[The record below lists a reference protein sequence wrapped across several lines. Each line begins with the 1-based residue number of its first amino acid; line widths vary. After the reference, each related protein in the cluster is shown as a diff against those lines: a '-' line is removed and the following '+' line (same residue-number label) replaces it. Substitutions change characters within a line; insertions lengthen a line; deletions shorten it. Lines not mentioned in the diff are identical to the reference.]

1 MLLVAPSP
9 PRIALVPNAVAF
21 RDPAHGIMGTGWESC
36 TSSAFDCRPQGTIS
50 ITSDG
55 GKTWRVMLR
64 TTRPV
69 VWVSYADD
77 GSAQARFDDGETL
90 AAPKGARRWSVA
102 TAGPPQFG
110 GCPQGTAQQPSTAL
124 RNDWALCTTQG
135 GAGSMGKSVWRLR
148 PRGWKRVAYTSFGP
162 PGRRYGGIDGYGYPI
177 GIAGARDGFGII
189 WESRGTLYVTRDGGS
204 HWTGL
209 PDVARP
215 EVDFGQSAYALPHGI
230 GFVVLA
236 RGGSEVRRVI
246 ETTDYGR
253 SWRVVH
259 VWR

>member
-1 MLLVAPSP
+1 M
-9 PRIALVPNAVAF
+9 PNAIAF
-21 RDPAHGIMGTGWESC
+21 RDPRHGIMGTGWESC
-36 TSSAFDCRPQGTIS
+36 TSSAFGCHPQGTIS

-55 GKTWRVMLR
+55 GETWQVVLR
-64 TTRPV
+64 TPRPV

-90 AAPKGARRWSVA
+90 AAPKGGRRWSVT
-102 TAGPPQFG
+102 TAGVLRFVA
-110 GCPQGTAQQPSTAL
+110 CPQGTVEQPSAAI

-135 GAGSMGKSVWRLR
+135 SAGSMGKSVWRLR
-148 PRGWKRVAYTSFGP
+148 AHGWKRVAFTGFAP
-162 PGRRYGGIDGYGYPI
+162 PGKGYGGISGYGYPI
-177 GIAGARDGFGII
+177 GIAGARDGFGIL

-209 PDVARP
+209 PAVAQP
-215 EVDFGQSAYALPHGI
+215 EVDFGQSAYALPHGV

-236 RGGSEVRRVI
+236 HGGTEMRRLI
-246 ETTDYGR
+246 ETTDFGR